1 MEEEKPITPH
11 YKRVKDIC
19 LDVYSRDEEIEKRL
33 LRGRA
38 LLNTEKGEFMFAQN
52 EPRGP
57 RSKEV
62 YRGGMSRLVCRPDGL
77 YTLTFSCMDG
87 DTKHL
92 REVLI
97 SEVRDAVNAMN
108 AHREVHKRE
117 RKEEKNDK

>member
-1 MEEEKPITPH
+1 MEEKKTITPR
-11 YKRVKDIC
+11 YTRVKDIC
-19 LDVYSRDEEIEKRL
+19 LDVYSRDEVIEKRV

-62 YRGGMSRLVCRPDGL
+62 YRGGISRLWCRPDGL

-87 DTKHL
+87 DMKHL

-108 AHREVHKRE
+108 VHREANRRRE
-117 RKEEKNDK
+117 GGK

>member
-1 MEEEKPITPH
+1 MEEKKLHTPN

-38 LLNTEKGEFMFAQN
+38 LLNTEKGEFIFAQN

-87 DTKHL
+87 ETKHL
-92 REVLI
+92 RETLI
-97 SEVRDAVNAMN
+97 SEVRDAVKAMN
-108 AHREVHKRE
+108 AHREAHKRE
-117 RKEEKNDK
+117 KKEEK

>member
-1 MEEEKPITPH
+1 MEEKKTITPH

-19 LDVYSRDEEIEKRL
+19 LDVYSRDEVIEKRL

-38 LLNTEKGEFMFAQN
+38 LLNTERGEFMFAQN

-92 REVLI
+92 REMLI
-97 SEVRDAVNAMN
+97 SEVRDVVNAID
-108 AHREVHKRE
+108 AHRKANR
-117 RKEEKNDK
+117 RKEEGK